1 MKNLKVLIIGLFM
14 LLPINVMAISDYL
27 IPGGQSIG
35 IEINTDGILIVGFY
49 KIDNKLNKGIPELKV
64 GDRIKKVGSKEVNTI
79 EELITAID
87 SEMEDGKV
95 SLTVLRK
102 NNEFITKLELI
113 LSEGNYKTGLYVKD
127 SISGIGTIS
136 YIDPETQR
144 YCALG
149 HEIEETNSQMRVE
162 VREGSIFRSV
172 ITGIDRSVRGT
183 PGGKN
188 AKFYSNEKYGTIDA
202 NLETGIY
209 GNYTDKLNN
218 TEKLEVGNLDEIEL
232 GYAKIYTV
240 LDNENIKEYEI
251 NITKIDKKS
260 KIKNIYFEVTDKELL
275 EKTGGIVQG
284 MSGSPIIQDDKII
297 GAVTHVVISAPNTG
311 YGISIIRMLE
321 ADE

>member
-284 MSGSPIIQDDKII
+284 MSGSPIIQNDKII